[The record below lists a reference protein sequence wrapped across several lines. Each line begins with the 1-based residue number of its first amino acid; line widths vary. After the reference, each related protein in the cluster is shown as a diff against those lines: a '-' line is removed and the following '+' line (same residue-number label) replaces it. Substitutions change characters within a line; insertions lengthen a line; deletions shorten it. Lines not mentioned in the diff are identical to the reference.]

1 MVMRRL
7 NLRFRVRRIMVVVA
21 IVGVVLALAK
31 YLIIGNRPGDIL
43 AAALGAL
50 DGHYTVYAEGYSES
64 KFRSIRVGMTVRQ
77 VEDIMGPPL
86 VKGQCQVPNESAP
99 ITPGV
104 GPLDDIR
111 YYTRGG
117 KHVQQGTA
125 SHWQRAVL
133 FRNGVVW
140 GTDSTYWLD

>member
-1 MVMRRL
+1 M
-7 NLRFRVRRIMVVVA
+7 MVVVA

-31 YLIIGNRPGDIL
+31 YFFIDNRPGDIL

-64 KFRSIRVGMTVRQ
+64 RFRSIGVGMTVRQ
-77 VEDIMGPPL
+77 VEEIMGPPL
-86 VKGQCQVPNESAP
+86 EKGQWQVPSGSGP
-99 ITPGV
+99 VTVGV
-104 GPLDDIR
+104 GPLDDIW

-125 SHWQRAVL
+125 SHWTRAVL
-133 FRNGVVW
+133 LRNGVVW

>member
-1 MVMRRL
+1 MA
-7 NLRFRVRRIMVVVA
+7 VVA

-31 YLIIGNRPGDIL
+31 YFFIDNRPWDIL

-64 KFRSIRVGMTVRQ
+64 RFRSIRVEMRVRQ
-77 VEDIMGPPL
+77 VEEIMGPPL
-86 VKGQCQVPNESAP
+86 EKGQWQVPNGSGP
-99 ITPGV
+99 VTIGV
-104 GPLDDIR
+104 GPLDDIW
-111 YYTRGG
+111 YYARGG